1 MMRILKK
8 NISFK
13 WRLFLLAGFIT
24 VSSTCDAQ
32 QRNKGN
38 GELKFRKHI
47 LATEYISEGVAVG
60 DVNKDGKMDVL
71 AGSFWYEAP
80 GWTRHEITTPYIHP
94 SIGGYGNSFLNF
106 TMDVNQDGWIDFIK
120 VGFPSKEVFWYEN
133 PGNKSGHWK
142 ERLVYASVGNES
154 PVLVDIDGDGR
165 LDLLCNDPANRK
177 VIWVKS
183 PSKKNDST
191 WTVHTI
197 SNDTLRGTN
206 LFTHG
211 LGYGDIDLDGRKDVL
226 IREGWW
232 QAPADPTQPD
242 WVFHPANWG
251 DECAQMYALDLDGD
265 GDQDVI
271 TSSAHNYGIWWHEQV
286 KAADGEITWVRHD
299 IFKSF
304 SQSHG
309 MAMVDLNKD
318 GNPDLITGKRFWAH
332 NGGDPGE
339 KEPAVLYWFEYKPGK
354 QPQWIPHLI
363 DNDSGVGLHVV
374 TAKMNKDK
382 LTDIVIGNKKG
393 IFVFEQLKK

>member
-1 MMRILKK
+1 MTSTRKEMIPFKLQLLLIVSLIA
-8 NISFK
+8 ISHP
-13 WRLFLLAGFIT
+13 
-24 VSSTCDAQ
+24 CDAQ
-32 QRNKGN
+32 RRSKGN
-38 GELKFRKHI
+38 SELKFKKHI

-133 PGNKSGHWK
+133 PKNSGGHWK

-154 PVLVDIDGDGR
+154 PVMVDIDGDGR
-165 LDLLCNDPANRK
+165 LDLLCNDPINRK

-183 PSKKNDST
+183 PSQKNDSV
-191 WTVHTI
+191 WTAHTI
-197 SNDTLRGTN
+197 SSDTLRGTH

-211 LGYGDIDLDGRKDVL
+211 LGYGDINLDGRKDVL

-251 DECAQMYALDLDGD
+251 DECAQIYALDLDAD
-265 GDQDVI
+265 GDQDII
-271 TSSAHNYGIWWHEQV
+271 TSSAHNYGIWWHEQA
-286 KAADGEITWVRHD
+286 KDSKGQITWTRHD
-299 IFKSF
+299 IFKEF

-309 MAMVDLNKD
+309 MALVDLNRD
-318 GNPDLITGKRFWAH
+318 GNPDLVTGKRFWAH
-332 NGGDPGE
+332 NGSDPGE

-382 LTDIVIGNKKG
+382 LPDIVIGNKKG